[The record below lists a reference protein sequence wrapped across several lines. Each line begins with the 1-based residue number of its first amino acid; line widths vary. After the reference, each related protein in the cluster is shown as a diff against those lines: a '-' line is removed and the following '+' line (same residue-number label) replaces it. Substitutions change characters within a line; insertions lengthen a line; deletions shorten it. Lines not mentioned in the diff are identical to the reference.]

1 MSDVKQLRLLPAPKP
16 LNERLGT
23 LFFRGIPSAPGV
35 YRMFDG
41 AGLLLYVG
49 QSRDLRDRLN
59 SYRHVHPD
67 RDSRKTVRLVHLVRR
82 IEWEVCESP
91 VSAVLRENELLRT
104 LRPRFNRMNVY
115 PKACF
120 FVAVDRTDRQLRL
133 TLTRDTTTPGKLFGA
148 FRGAAWPFAALC
160 RLLFIASQCNL
171 SFAHFPARL
180 LTTAPLRT
188 QSFGLEAIVSS
199 LVEDYLAG
207 ESASLVET
215 LVDVCSDV
223 EMRTPFEQN
232 LMLADL
238 VTVEEFF
245 GRGPQQGRR
254 LRQRA
259 KVATTWV
266 EPEVLVDF
274 LAVKKLA
281 LSPAESSSP
290 WFLSPPPETPS

>member
-1 MSDVKQLRLLPAPKP
+1 MSQQLRLLPAPRP
-16 LNERLGT
+16 LTDRLGAA
-23 LFFRGIPSAPGV
+23 FFRGIPRAPGV
-35 YRMFDG
+35 YRMFDE

-49 QSRDLRDRLN
+49 QSRDLHDRLN

-82 IEWEVCESP
+82 IEWEMCDSP

-120 FVAVDRTDRQLRL
+120 FIAVDRGGGVLRL
-133 TLTRDTTTPGKLFGA
+133 TLTRDTGGPGKLFGA

-160 RLLFIASQCNL
+160 RLLFIAGHTNL
-171 SFAHFPARL
+171 SLGHFPSRL
-180 LTTAPLRT
+180 LTSAPLRT
-188 QSFGLEAIVSS
+188 QSFGPEEA
-199 LVEDYLAG
+199 LAQEVENYLAG
-207 ESASLVET
+207 DSTGLVES
-215 LVDVCSDV
+215 LMGVCVGV

-245 GRGPQQGRR
+245 ARGPAKVRR
-254 LRQRA
+254 LRQQSDGA
-259 KVATTWV
+259 ADWV
-266 EPEVLVDF
+266 EPEALVDF
-274 LAVKKLA
+274 LATDRLKV
-281 LSPAESSSP
+281 AESLNR
-290 WFLSPPPETPS
+290 FRQCNRVHC

>member
-1 MSDVKQLRLLPAPKP
+1 MSQQLRLLPAPKP
-16 LNERLGT
+16 LTERFGAA
-23 LFFRGIPSAPGV
+23 FFRGIPGVPGV

-41 AGLLLYVG
+41 AGELLYVG

-67 RDSRKTVRLVHLVRR
+67 RDSSKTVRLVHLVRR
-82 IEWEVCESP
+82 IQWEVCDSP
-91 VSAVLRENELLRT
+91 VSAMLRENELLRT

-120 FVAVDRTDRQLRL
+120 FIAVNREEGRLRL
-133 TLTRDTTTPGKLFGA
+133 TLTRDTAIPGKLFGA

-160 RLLFIASQCNL
+160 RLLFIASQSHISL
-171 SFAHFPARL
+171 GHFPARL

-188 QSFGLEAIVSS
+188 QSFGLEEA
-199 LVEDYLAG
+199 LARPVEDYLAG
-207 ESASLVET
+207 ASADLVER
-215 LVDVCSDV
+215 LIEVCSDV

-238 VTVEEFF
+238 VSVEEFF
-245 GRGPQQGRR
+245 ERGPQQARR

-259 KVATTWV
+259 NVATTWL
-266 EPEVLVDF
+266 EPEVVVDW
-274 LAVKKLA
+274 LATDKLGVV
-281 LSPAESSSP
+281 
-290 WFLSPPPETPS
+290 

>member
-1 MSDVKQLRLLPAPKP
+1 MSQQLRLLPAPKP
-16 LNERLGT
+16 LTDRLGAA
-23 LFFRGIPSAPGV
+23 FFRGIPRTPGV
-35 YRMFDG
+35 YRMFDE
-41 AGLLLYVG
+41 AGLLLYIG

-82 IEWEVCESP
+82 IEWDVCDTP

-120 FVAVDRTDRQLRL
+120 FIAVDREEGRLRL
-133 TLTRDTTTPGKLFGA
+133 TLTRDMVTPGELFGA

-160 RLLFIASQCNL
+160 RLLFIASH
-171 SFAHFPARL
+171 SDVDFGRFPSRL

-188 QSFGLEAIVSS
+188 HSFGLEAAFTQR
-199 LVEDYLAG
+199 VEDYLAG
-207 ESASLVET
+207 ESTDLVARLME
-215 LVDVCSDV
+215 VCSLL

-238 VTVEEFF
+238 VSLEEFF
-245 GRGPQQGRR
+245 ERGPSKVRR
-254 LRQRA
+254 LTRLA
-259 KVATTWV
+259 NLGSNWV
-266 EPEVLVDF
+266 VPEVLVDF
-274 LAVKKLA
+274 LASEKVAGLDGDRRSLIKELIA
-281 LSPAESSSP
+281 
-290 WFLSPPPETPS
+290 